1 MIISY
6 SRITLFSNGQNP
18 NRNAIPDSTRL
29 FFPGQGKRESTSRN
43 SFKCQVISVNDSP
56 YPITKLQSN
65 GNKFHN
71 DEEAKLANKWRD
83 IHGRNNWEDMLEPI
97 DPLLRAELIRYG
109 DMTQACYDAYNLD
122 RSCKNDPSLFF
133 KITGRS
139 KQGYD
144 FASYIYSK
152 CLTHSIW
159 PRDWS
164 HKANWIGYVA
174 VSDDEYSAHL
184 GRRDKTI
191 AWRKTTKDVEEIA
204 DLIDLQRP
212 ARDYQ
217 MPGRDPTIRIEAG
230 FLKIYRRKDDK
241 CNLCKFSTREQV
253 LNEVKRLIDRYSD
266 EEVSITITGHSLG
279 SALAIINAYDIAEIG
294 LNVRED
300 GRVIPLCVF
309 SFSGPRVGNI
319 RFKQRLEGFG
329 VKVLRVVN
337 KHDKLA
343 GIQQPD
349 Y

>member
-1 MIISY
+1 MVLLHVGEELVLDHKTSPFLKDIQSH
-6 SRITLFSNGQNP
+6 R
-18 NRNAIPDSTRL
+18 
-29 FFPGQGKRESTSRN
+29 FPQFGGSPAFTCGFHGKE
-43 SFKCQVISVNDSP
+43 FGLGVVISVNDSP

-122 RSCKNDPSLFF
+122 RSYQLE
-133 KITGRS
+133 IT
-139 KQGYD
+139 
-144 FASYIYSK
+144 
-152 CLTHSIW
+152 
-159 PRDWS
+159 
-164 HKANWIGYVA
+164 
-174 VSDDEYSAHL
+174 
-184 GRRDKTI
+184 
-191 AWRKTTKDVEEIA
+191 
-204 DLIDLQRP
+204 
-212 ARDYQ
+212 Q
-217 MPGRDPTIRIEAG
+217 MPDRDPTIRIEAG

-253 LNEVKRLIDRYSD
+253 LNEVKRLIVSRYSD

-329 VKVLRVVN
+329 VKVLSS
-337 KHDKLA
+337 KL
-343 GIQQPD
+343 
-349 Y
+349 